1 MIAEIKDI
9 RSFLHY
15 SAHSRFWHLGLN
27 RFSPRLI
34 RGVIS
39 SLLFEALLRRTNGV
53 EMDMD
58 IIHCVNGA
66 AASRSVMLSTQ
77 FAKKNYKLTP
87 SLRLKIV
94 VLEEKHHFILHLR
107 TFHPSATN

>member
-9 RSFLHY
+9 RAFLHY

-27 RFSPRLI
+27 RFFPRLI

-39 SLLFEALLRRTNGV
+39 SLLFEALRKTNGV

-58 IIHCVNGA
+58 IIHFRKWSCCLA
-66 AASRSVMLSTQ
+66 ISHAQHAIRQ
-77 FAKKNYKLTP
+77 KNYKLTP
-87 SLRLKIV
+87 SLGLKLV
-94 VLEEKHHFILHLR
+94 VLEEKHHFIMHLR
-107 TFHPSATN
+107 TFHSSATN